1 MSRRITTKIISS
13 CADLEGWGGGL
24 REKGGVEVLKIQI
37 YENRLVNLLKKGLEI
52 PMADT
57 IILPPP
63 PLTKIW
69 IYARSAQKTS
79 HMTAMRIRSETIF

>member
-13 CADLEGWGGGL
+13 CADLEGWGGGVE
-24 REKGGVEVLKIQI
+24 REGGGVEVLKIQI

-63 PLTKIW
+63 PP
-69 IYARSAQKTS
+69 
-79 HMTAMRIRSETIF
+79 